1 MPPVILTLL
10 QGLFLLL
17 LYVFVA
23 RAVRAVL
30 RDVAALGPGRT
41 PSRIRPGA
49 GRAGRA
55 VGGGRGAAGTQAP
68 SRRLVPR
75 ELVVHLLEGS
85 PRVVP
90 LNNAPV
96 TLGRSPDC
104 TVPLDDPYASDQHAR
119 VYRDGDG
126 WLVLDDGSTNGT
138 YLNQQ
143 KVTSP
148 MPLSAGDQI
157 AVGKTVVEV
166 RK

>member
-41 PSRIRPGA
+41 PSRVRPGGKLG
-49 GRAGRA
+49 GRPGKSGVR
-55 VGGGRGAAGTQAP
+55 GGGVTPARNV
-68 SRRLVPR
+68 VPR

-85 PRVVP
+85 PRVIP

-119 VYRDGDG
+119 VYRDGEQ
-126 WLVLDDGSTNGT
+126 WLLIDDGSTNGT

-143 KVTSP
+143 KVTGP
-148 MPLSAGDQI
+148 MTLSAGDQMS
-157 AVGKTVVEV
+157 VGKTVVEV